1 MTTPTFVH
9 LRLHTEFSISDSTVR
24 IDSVVEAAVHDG
36 QGAIAITDA
45 SNLFGLV
52 KFYKAARS
60 AGVKPII
67 GVDAFVEGD
76 TEADAPTRVL
86 LLAQNKAGYLR
97 LCDWLSRA
105 FAAPVRGQAVL
116 RRAWFVESTDG
127 LIALA
132 GFHHGDVGAALLA
145 HHKAKALE
153 LAKWWTARFPNR
165 YYIELQRAG
174 HPQSEALISH
184 CVALASELDLP
195 VVATHPIQYLKP
207 DEFTAHEARVCIA
220 TGFTL
225 GNHRRPQ
232 EFTRDQ
238 YFLTQSE
245 MATRFAD
252 IPQAIANTVELA
264 KRCNVELTLGKN
276 YLPEFPVPAG
286 RTLDEHLRGEAHDGL
301 MLRVKNGEI
310 LPYVFEADP
319 KKYEDRLDFEIK
331 TIVQMGFPGY
341 FLIVADFIN
350 WAKKNGVPVGP
361 GRGSGAG
368 SLVAFSLGITDLDPL
383 QYGLLFERFLNPER
397 VSMPD
402 FDIDFCQDG
411 RDRVI
416 DYVRQ
421 KYGSHAVS
429 QIATFGTMA
438 AKAAVRDIGRVMD
451 LPYGFVD
458 SIAKLI
464 PFTPGKLVTLEQAQ
478 IMEPALAQRV
488 QEEEDVAQLIALA
501 QQVEGL
507 TRNVGMHAGGVL
519 IAPGKLTDFCPLY
532 AQEAGSPMISQFDKD
547 DVEAI
552 GLVKFDFLGLTT
564 LTVLDHAV
572 RHIRAL
578 KLNEGD
584 EAFDIYKVPLDDTR
598 VYKIFQKGETTA
610 IFQFESSGMRSAL
623 IQAKPD
629 RLEDLIAL
637 NALYRPGPMEFIPT
651 FCNRKQG
658 REKVEYLDQRMAP
671 LLAETY
677 GIMVYQEQVMQVAQV
692 LGGYSLGGADLL
704 RRAMGKK
711 KAEEMAQQR
720 EVFQQ
725 GAAEKNIAPEVAS
738 EIFDQME
745 TFAGYGFNKS
755 HSAAYAYVAYQTAYC
770 KVHHPAAFMAAN
782 LSAVMN
788 DSAKVREFL
797 DDAAALNLRVVPPD
811 VNTSGYRFMPLT
823 ANEIRYGLGAVKGS
837 GEGAA
842 EHIVAVRNASGPFVS
857 LFDFCKRVDKS
868 LVNKRALEV
877 LVKSGAFDSLHADR
891 ARVFASLGLA
901 LESAEQATRDAMQTG
916 LFADDEVVNTAL
928 ELVKVRPWDKLELL
942 THEKS
947 ALGLYLSGHP
957 FEAYSSEL
965 RSIVR
970 TPLARAQPRQEKQ
983 LLAGIIVGVRV
994 QMGKRGKMCFVT
1006 IDDASSTMDV
1016 MVFAEVFDA
1025 NRHWLKE
1032 DQVIVVEGRVSE
1044 DRRSGEAEYIG
1055 GLRTVADSLF
1065 DLNEAR
1071 KRYAK
1076 RLAISLNGEADAAK
1090 LMDSLKHYAD
1100 ADGVSVVVEY
1110 THAGNRGRLTLGDQW
1125 KVGPHDQLMAKLGTW
1140 IASDKL
1146 RWEYE

>member
-1 MTTPTFVH
+1 MSTPNFVH
-9 LRLHTEFSISDSTVR
+9 LRLHTEYSISDSTVR
-24 IDSVVEAAVHDG
+24 VDNVVEEAAKDG
-36 QGAIAITDA
+36 QGALAITDA

-52 KFYKAARS
+52 KFYKATRG

-67 GVDAFVEGD
+67 GVDAFVESETEGD
-76 TEADAPTRVL
+76 SPSRIL
-86 LLAQNKAGYLR
+86 LLAQNKVGYLR

-105 FAAPVRGQAVL
+105 FAAPVRGQAQL
-116 RRAWFVESTDG
+116 RRAWFEESTEG
-127 LIALA
+127 LIALS
-132 GFHHGDVGAALLA
+132 GFHLGDVGACLLA
-145 HHKAKALE
+145 HQSARANA
-153 LAKWWTARFPNR
+153 LAKWWAERFPNR

-184 CVALASELDLP
+184 SIALANELALP
-195 VVATHPIQYLKP
+195 VVATHPTQYLKP

-232 EFTRDQ
+232 DFTRDQ

-252 IPQAIANTVELA
+252 IPEAIANTVEVA

-286 RTLDEHLRGEAHDGL
+286 RTLDEHLRAEAFDGL
-301 MLRVKNGEI
+301 MKRVKNTEI
-310 LPYVFEADP
+310 LPQAFEADR

-331 TIVQMGFPGY
+331 TIIQMGFPGY

-350 WAKKNGVPVGP
+350 WAKTNGVPVGP

-421 KYGSHAVS
+421 KYGAHAVS

-458 SIAKLI
+458 GIAKLI

-488 QEEEDVAQLIALA
+488 ADEEDVRELIALA

-532 AQEAGSPMISQFDKD
+532 AQEAGSPMVSQFDKD

-578 KLNEGD
+578 KLNPED
-584 EAFDIYKVPLDDTR
+584 ELFDAYKIPLDDAR

-658 REKVEYLDQRMAP
+658 REKVEYLDQRMEP
-671 LLAETY
+671 LLGETY

-720 EVFQQ
+720 EVFQK

-797 DDAAALNLRVVPPD
+797 DDASALNLRVIAPD
-811 VNTSGYRFMPLT
+811 VNTSEYRFVPIS

-877 LVKSGAFDSLHADR
+877 LAKSGAFDSLHTDR

-901 LESAEQATRDAMQTG
+901 LESAEQAARDAQQTG
-916 LFADDEVVNTAL
+916 LFADDEVVNTEP

-942 THEKS
+942 TQEKS

-957 FEAYSSEL
+957 FEAYSAEL
-965 RSIVR
+965 RNIAR
-970 TPLARAQPRQEKQ
+970 TPLAKAFPKQEKQ
-983 LLAGIIVGVRV
+983 LLAGIITGVRV

-1055 GLRTVADSLF
+1055 GLRTVADGLF
-1065 DLNEAR
+1065 DLSEAR
-1071 KRYAK
+1071 KRYAR

-1090 LMDSLKHYAD
+1090 LLDSLRPYAQEGSIPV
-1100 ADGVSVVVEY
+1100 AIEY
-1110 THAGNRGRLTLGDQW
+1110 THGKNRGRLTLGEQW
-1125 KVGPHDQLMAKLGTW
+1125 KVWPHEQLMAKLGSW
-1140 IASDKL
+1140 IPSEKM

>member
-9 LRLHTEFSISDSTVR
+9 LRLHTEYSVSDSTVR
-24 IDSVVEAAVHDG
+24 IDSVVEAAAKDN
-36 QGAIAITDA
+36 QGALAITDA
-45 SNLFGLV
+45 SNFFGLV
-52 KFYKAARS
+52 KFYKAARG

-67 GVDAFVEGD
+67 GIDAWIES
-76 TEADAPTRVL
+76 EAEAEPPSRL
-86 LLAQNKAGYLR
+86 LLLVQNKKGYLR

-105 FAAPVRGQAVL
+105 YAAPVRGQPLL
-116 RRAWFVESTDG
+116 RRAWFDESTEG
-127 LIALA
+127 LIALS

-145 HHKAKALE
+145 HQAERASAA
-153 LAKWWTARFPNR
+153 AKWWATRFPDR
-165 YYIELQRAG
+165 FYIELQRAG
-174 HPQSEALISH
+174 QPQTEALVSH
-184 CVALASELDLP
+184 SLALATALSLP
-195 VVATHPIQYLKP
+195 VVATHPTQYLTV
-207 DEFTAHEARVCIA
+207 DEYKAHEARVCIA

-232 EFTRDQ
+232 DFTRDQ
-238 YFLTQSE
+238 FFLTQSE
-245 MATRFAD
+245 MGARFAD
-252 IPQAIANTVELA
+252 IPEAIANSVELA

-286 RTLDEHLRGEAHDGL
+286 RTLDEHLRLESHEGL
-301 MLRVKNGEI
+301 MKRVKNAQI
-310 LPYVFEADP
+310 APQVFAADP
-319 KKYEDRLDFEIK
+319 KRYEDRLEFEIK
-331 TIVQMGFPGY
+331 TIIQMGFPGY

-350 WAKKNGVPVGP
+350 WAKENGVPVGP

-368 SLVAFSLGITDLDPL
+368 SLVAFSLGVTDLDPL

-421 KYGSHAVS
+421 KYGAHAVS

-458 SIAKLI
+458 GIAKLI
-464 PFTPGKLVTLEQAQ
+464 PFAPGKLITLEQAQ

-488 QEEEDVAQLIALA
+488 QEEEDVSELIALA

-532 AQEAGSPMISQFDKD
+532 AQEAGSAMVSQFDKD

-572 RHIRAL
+572 KHIRAL
-578 KLNEGD
+578 KLKAGD
-584 EAFDIYKVPLDDTR
+584 ETFDAYKIPLDDPR

-623 IQAKPD
+623 VQAKPD

-658 REKVEYLDQRMAP
+658 REKVEYLDSRMEP
-671 LLAETY
+671 LLGETY

-720 EVFQQ
+720 EVFQK
-725 GAAEKNIAPEVAS
+725 GAAEKNIAPDVAS

-755 HSAAYAYVAYQTAYC
+755 HSAAYAYIAYQTAYC

-782 LSAVMN
+782 MSAVMN

-797 DDAAALNLRVVPPD
+797 DDASALDLRVLPPD
-811 VNTSGYRFMPLT
+811 INTSGYRFQPMN

-842 EHIVAVRNASGPFVS
+842 EHIVAIRSASGPFTS
-857 LFDFCKRVDKS
+857 LFDFCDRVDKS

-877 LVKSGAFDSLHADR
+877 LAKSGAFDSLHADR
-891 ARVFASLGLA
+891 ARVFASLGMA
-901 LESAEQATRDAMQTG
+901 MERAEQAARDTLQTG
-916 LFADDEVVNTAL
+916 LFADDEVVNSEP
-928 ELVKVRPWDKLELL
+928 ELVKVRGWDKLETL
-942 THEKS
+942 THEKA

-957 FEAYSSEL
+957 FEAYSKEL
-965 RSIVR
+965 RNIAR
-970 TPLARAQPRQEKQ
+970 TPLAKAFPKQEKQ
-983 LLAGIIVGVRV
+983 LLAGIITGVRV

-1006 IDDASSTMDV
+1006 IDDASSSMDV

-1032 DQVIVVEGRVSE
+1032 DQLVVVEGRVSE

-1055 GLRTVADSLF
+1055 GLRTVADALF
-1065 DLNEAR
+1065 DLSEAR
-1071 KRYAK
+1071 KRYAR

-1090 LMDSLKHYAD
+1090 LMDSLRPYKQAGSIPV
-1100 ADGVSVVVEY
+1100 AIEY
-1110 THAGNRGRLTLGDQW
+1110 TCGANRGRLTLGEEW
-1125 KVGPHDQLMAKLGTW
+1125 RVWPHEQLMAKLASW
-1140 IASDKL
+1140 IPSEKV
-1146 RWEYE
+1146 RWEYD